1 MRKAPALV
9 ALCAALIAALAG
21 PAQAAPRGCDP
32 LDPAHCLLPWPND
45 HFVKAGKLALRDSMM
60 PRNDAGKVVRAA
72 DYNYSDGFSPG
83 QTIVT
88 VVPGLDLARSG
99 AVPQTNLAKAY
110 ARRAPIVVI
119 DAKTGKRQLIWAEL
133 DSQAKGRRRALL
145 IHPGKN
151 WREGRRYIV
160 ALRNLENKRGKTL
173 RAHRSFRAYRD
184 GTRSDKRAAHF
195 EGIFRRLAK
204 SGIRRDSLY
213 LAWDF
218 TVAGESSLSR
228 RMLSIRNRAFAELGD
243 NDLADLEPAG
253 AAPPFTVTSAQDIGD
268 VRRVDGTFT
277 IPCFLDQAGCPVGS
291 RFKLGSSGLPVRT
304 PGNVQEERFTCLVP
318 EGATNGRPLIFGHG
332 LFGTADAVLPLAPLA
347 AAGNFVA
354 CATDWSGMSSE
365 DVPNALA
372 LSEDLSRFP
381 TLTDRTQQGFL
392 NFLFLGRLMIH
403 PQGLA
408 SNSEFTGKIN
418 RQRLFYAGASQ
429 GGILGGALTAIAPD
443 FERSALIVPAMNF
456 SLLLTR
462 STQFTPFRDVLYD
475 NYSDPTER
483 ALLGSMLQVLW
494 DRSEAN
500 GYAWHMTGDPL
511 PGTPRHT
518 VLLHEAFGDH
528 QVANVATEVEA
539 RVIGARLRT
548 PALDPGRSLDRR
560 PYYGIK
566 PVPSYPWNGNALV
579 VYDIG
584 PLRGGLGTPPPPAA
598 NLPPT
603 IGVDP
608 HALTG
613 FELPAA
619 AQISEFL
626 KVDGAFVNTCGAK
639 PCYAA
644 GWLGP

>member
-184 GTRSDKRAAHF
+184 GARSGKRAAHF

-204 SGIRRDSLY
+204 SGIRRESLY

-243 NDLADLEPAG
+243 TDLADLDPAG
-253 AAPPFTVTSAQDIGD
+253 APPPFTVTSAQDIGD

-304 PGNVQEERFTCLVP
+304 PGNVQEERFICLVP

-408 SNSEFTGKIN
+408 SNSEFAGKIDTPE
-418 RQRLFYAGASQ
+418 
-429 GGILGGALTAIAPD
+429 ALLRRREPG
-443 FERSALIVPAMNF
+443 
-456 SLLLTR
+456 
-462 STQFTPFRDVLYD
+462 RDPRRRADGDRPGL
-475 NYSDPTER
+475 R
-483 ALLGSMLQVLW
+483 ALGADRARHELQP
-494 DRSEAN
+494 A
-500 GYAWHMTGDPL
+500 AH
-511 PGTPRHT
+511 
-518 VLLHEAFGDH
+518 
-528 QVANVATEVEA
+528 
-539 RVIGARLRT
+539 
-548 PALDPGRSLDRR
+548 ALDPVHPLPRRALRQLLRPDRARPARLDDPDALGPRRGQRLRLAHDARPAARHPAPHGAAARGLRRPPGGQRGDRGRGAGDRR
-560 PYYGIK
+560 AAAHARARP
-566 PVPSYPWNGNALV
+566 
-579 VYDIG
+579 G
-584 PLRGGLGTPPPPAA
+584 PQPRPAPLLRDQADAELPMERQRAGGVRHRPAAWQPGHACRRPPP
-598 NLPPT
+598 
-603 IGVDP
+603 
-608 HALTG
+608 
-613 FELPAA
+613 
-619 AQISEFL
+619 
-626 KVDGAFVNTCGAK
+626 TCRPRSASTRT
-639 PCYAA
+639 PSRASSCRRRRRS
-644 GWLGP
+644 PSS